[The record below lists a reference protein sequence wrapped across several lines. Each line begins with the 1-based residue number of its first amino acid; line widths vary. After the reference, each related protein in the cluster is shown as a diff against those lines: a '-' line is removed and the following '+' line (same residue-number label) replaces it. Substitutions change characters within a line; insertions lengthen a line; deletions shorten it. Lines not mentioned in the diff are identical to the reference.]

1 MCFFQFKDFLTNLFI
16 KKVDKKQLLK
26 FQKFDKL
33 ESLKVKMQK
42 GETLNFKGFAP
53 ILVNSF
59 LPFGIIALV
68 AMLVL
73 PLPVALLDTFFVLNI
88 TLSLLILMVA
98 LHTQRPLDFSS
109 FPNLLLIATVLRL
122 GLNVASTRIVLKDG
136 HTGPDAAGKVIEAFG
151 EFIVSGNYAVGLF
164 VFSILVIINLVVITK
179 GAGRVSEVSARFTL
193 DALPG
198 KQMAIDAD
206 LNAGILTPEEAKDRR
221 AEVSKEADFYGS
233 MDGASK
239 FVKGDAIAGI
249 LILIVNVVGGLIIG
263 LIQHNLAIGQAAEAY
278 ILLAI
283 GDGLVAQIPSLL
295 LSIATA
301 IIVTRVSSAHNMSEH
316 ISKQVNL
323 SAAWIPTSLVI
334 LALGLVPGMP
344 NKLFIMFAAFAAG
357 LAFLSKRREL
367 AAPADEGEEEEAD
380 NADKENEFDVKAVKD
395 DAKISLNIGF
405 GLVSLV
411 SQSDES
417 SLVPSI
423 TKLRKETSKR
433 LGFVVPGI
441 RIRDDI
447 DLEPAQYQIKIGE
460 KIVAD
465 DTVYYDK
472 ILAIPGDNVQLDLNG
487 TKVKEPAFG
496 VDAIWIEPELDK
508 DAQSKGYVTI
518 DPTSVLITH
527 VGQIL
532 TNSAAELL
540 GQDEVQELLD
550 DLETSQPNLVQTV
563 VPKIIPLHQLTKILQ
578 NLLKEAVPISDLNVV
593 ISELATLNT
602 QKMSNDDIS
611 EAIRPKLIPLLIQ
624 KLTKF
629 KETLPLLTLAP
640 DLEQLI
646 LTSVRQNPE
655 EKMLLLD
662 GSLAKNILSN
672 VNDASEALSREN
684 KAVFLIV
691 APQIRR
697 HVANFIRSQLPAVNV
712 LSFTELPENRNVE
725 IAYTIGGENVSSEQ

>member
-1 MCFFQFKDFLTNLFI
+1 MQEAQKNNFL
-16 KKVDKKQLLK
+16 
-26 FQKFDKL
+26 
-33 ESLKVKMQK
+33 SL
-42 GETLNFKGFAP
+42 AP
-53 ILVNSF
+53 NVANSF

-73 PLPVALLDTFFVLNI
+73 PLPVILLDTFFVLNI

-98 LHTQRPLDFSS
+98 MHTQRPLDFSS

-136 HTGPDAAGKVIEAFG
+136 HTGPNAAGQVIEAFG

-206 LNAGILTPEEAKDRR
+206 LNAGILTHEEAKERR
-221 AEVSKEADFYGS
+221 AEIAQEADFYGS

-249 LILIVNVVGGLIIG
+249 LILLINVIGGLIIG
-263 LIQHNLAIGQAAEAY
+263 IAQHGLSVTDAAESY
-278 ILLAI
+278 VLLAI

-301 IIVTRVSSAHNMSEH
+301 IIVTRVSSAENMSEH
-316 ISKQVNL
+316 ISSQLSL
-323 SAAWIPTSLVI
+323 SAAWIPTSFVI
-334 LALGLVPGMP
+334 LVLGLIPGMP
-344 NKLFIMFAAFAAG
+344 TQLFLVFACVAAA
-357 LAFLSKRREL
+357 LAFITNKREKTDD
-367 AAPADEGEEEEAD
+367 APAEEDVDVEERED
-380 NADKENEFDVKAVKD
+380 NDFDISSVKD
-395 DAKISLNIGF
+395 DAKISLNVGF
-405 GLVSLV
+405 GLVPMV
-411 SQSDES
+411 SQTDAKG
-417 SLVPSI
+417 LVANV

-433 LGFVVPGI
+433 LGYVIPGI

-447 DLEPAQYQIKIGE
+447 ELQPTQYQIKIGE

-465 DTVYYDK
+465 DEVYYDK
-472 ILAIPGDNVQLDLNG
+472 ILAIPSDDTQFDMQGIQ
-487 TKVKEPAFG
+487 VKEPAFG
-496 VDAIWIEPELDK
+496 VESIWIEPELEL
-508 DAQSKGYVTI
+508 DAQAKGYVTI
-518 DPTSVLITH
+518 DPSSVIITH
-527 VGQIL
+527 LGQVL
-532 TNSAAELL
+532 NLHASELL

-550 DLETSQPNLVQTV
+550 ELSKTHPNLVESV
-563 VPKIIPLHQLTKILQ
+563 VPKLIAPHQLTSILQ
-578 NLLKEAVPISDLNVV
+578 NFLSEAIPIADLNV
-593 ISELATLNT
+593 ILSEIVSLNT
-602 QKMSNDDIS
+602 QKMSNSDIS
-611 EAIRPKLIPLLIQ
+611 EAVRPKIIPLLIQ

-629 KETLPLLTLAP
+629 KEKLPLITLAP

-646 LTSVRQNPE
+646 LTSVRQNPDE
-655 EKMLLLD
+655 NMLLLD
-662 GSLAKNILSN
+662 GDLAKTILTN
-672 VNDASEALSREN
+672 LNEASETLTNQN

-697 HVANFIRSQLPAVNV
+697 HVAKFVRSQLPIVNV
-712 LSFTELPENRNVE
+712 LSFTELPDNRSVE
-725 IAYTIGGENVSSEQ
+725 VAFTVGNSSESSE

>member
-1 MCFFQFKDFLTNLFI
+1 MERLQSFGFGGI
-16 KKVDKKQLLK
+16 SPK
-26 FQKFDKL
+26 F
-33 ESLKVKMQK
+33 
-42 GETLNFKGFAP
+42 
-53 ILVNSF
+53 VNSF

-73 PLPVALLDTFFVLNI
+73 PLPVALLDAFFVVNI

-122 GLNVASTRIVLKDG
+122 GLNVASTRIVLKEG

-151 EFIVSGNYAVGLF
+151 DFIVSGNYAVGLF

-198 KQMAIDAD
+198 KQMAIDAEM
-206 LNAGILTPEEAKDRR
+206 NAGILSPEEAKERR
-221 AEVSKEADFYGS
+221 EEVAKEADFYGS

-249 LILIVNVVGGLIIG
+249 LILAINVIGGLIIG
-263 LIQHNLAIGQAAEAY
+263 LLQHNLSIGLAAQSY

-301 IIVTRVSSAHNMSEH
+301 IIVTRVSSAENMSEH
-316 ISKQVNL
+316 ISSQINL
-323 SAAWIPTSLVI
+323 SSAWLPTSFVI
-334 LALGLVPGMP
+334 FTLGLIPGMP
-344 NKLFIMFAAFAAG
+344 NSLFITFAIITALLGFFARKKEE
-357 LAFLSKRREL
+357 SVDRVTST
-367 AAPADEGEEEEAD
+367 PDEEEVETDA
-380 NADKENEFDVKAVKD
+380 NTFDVSSVKD

-411 SQSDES
+411 SEADEN
-417 SLVPSI
+417 SLVPSV
-423 TKLRKETSKR
+423 TKLRKDISKR

-447 DLEPAQYQIKIGE
+447 DLDSPQYQIKIGE

-465 DTVYYDK
+465 DCVYYDK
-472 ILAIPGDNVQLDLNG
+472 TLAIPGDDA
-487 TKVKEPAFG
+487 KVALAGIEVKDPSFG
-496 VDAIWIEPELDK
+496 VNAVWIEPELEK
-508 DAQSKGYVTI
+508 EAQAKGYMTI
-518 DPTSVLITH
+518 DPTSVMITH
-527 VGQIL
+527 LGQIL
-532 TNSAAELL
+532 TKHASDLL

-550 DLETSQPNLVQTV
+550 NLELSQPNLVQSII
-563 VPKIIPLHQLTKILQ
+563 PKVIPLHQLTKILQ
-578 NLLKEAVPISDLNVV
+578 NLLTETVPISDLHVI
-593 ISELATLNT
+593 ISELASMNT
-602 QKMSNDDIS
+602 QKMDNEDIC
-611 EAIRPKLIPLLIQ
+611 EALRPHLIPLLIQ

-629 KETLPLLTLAP
+629 KETIPLLTLAP

-646 LTSVRQNPE
+646 LTSVRQNPD

-662 GSLAKNILSN
+662 GSLAKKILSN
-672 VNDASEALSREN
+672 LNEASEALSIDG
-684 KAVFLIV
+684 KAAFLIV

-697 HVANFIRSQLPAVNV
+697 HVAKFVRAQLPTVNV
-712 LSFTELPENRNVE
+712 LSFTELPENRSVE
-725 IAYTIGGENVSSEQ
+725 IAFTIGGAEQVQE

>member
-1 MCFFQFKDFLTNLFI
+1 MEKASTFK
-16 KKVDKKQLLK
+16 
-26 FQKFDKL
+26 
-33 ESLKVKMQK
+33 
-42 GETLNFKGFAP
+42 FKGFAP
-53 ILVNSF
+53 NLVNSF

-151 EFIVSGNYAVGLF
+151 EFIVSGNYAVGIF
-164 VFSILVIINLVVITK
+164 VFTILVIINLVVITK

-206 LNAGILTPEEAKDRR
+206 LNAGILTPEEAKERR

-249 LILIVNVVGGLIIG
+249 LILAVNVIGGLIIG
-263 LIQHNLAIGQAAEAY
+263 LLQHQLPIGVAAEAY

-316 ISKQVNL
+316 ISRQVNL

-344 NKLFIMFAAFAAG
+344 NKLFILFAAIAAG
-357 LAFLSKRREL
+357 LAFLSRRKEMN
-367 AAPADEGEEEEAD
+367 APLSEEEVDEESEE
-380 NADKENEFDVKAVKD
+380 NENEFDVKAVKD

-411 SQSDES
+411 SQSDEN

-433 LGFVVPGI
+433 LGFVIPGI

-447 DLEPAQYQIKIGE
+447 DLEPSQYQIKIGE

-487 TKVKEPAFG
+487 IKVKEPAFG

-532 TNSAAELL
+532 MNSAGELL
-540 GQDEVQELLD
+540 GQDEVQALLD
-550 DLETSQPNLVQTV
+550 DLEISQPNLVQTV

-578 NLLKEAVPISDLNVV
+578 NLLKEAVPISDLHVV
-593 ISELATLNT
+593 ISELSAINV

-611 EAIRPKLIPLLIQ
+611 EAIRPKLVPLLIQ
-624 KLTKF
+624 RLTKF

-640 DLEQLI
+640 ELEQLI
-646 LTSVRQNPE
+646 LTSVRQNPD

-672 VNDASEALSREN
+672 INEASEALSKDNR
-684 KAVFLIV
+684 AVFLIV

-697 HVANFIRSQLPAVNV
+697 HVANFVRSQLPAINV
-712 LSFTELPENRNVE
+712 LSFTELPENRSVE
-725 IAYTIGGENVSSEQ
+725 IAYTIGGETEADE

>member
-1 MCFFQFKDFLTNLFI
+1 
-16 KKVDKKQLLK
+16 
-26 FQKFDKL
+26 
-33 ESLKVKMQK
+33 MQK
-42 GETLNFKGFAP
+42 GNTIGIKGFAP
-53 ILVNSF
+53 SLVNSF

-206 LNAGILTPEEAKDRR
+206 LNAGILTPEEAKERR
-221 AEVSKEADFYGS
+221 AEVAKEADFYGS

-263 LIQHNLAIGQAAEAY
+263 LIQHGLPIGQAAEAY
-278 ILLAI
+278 LLLAI

-316 ISKQVNL
+316 ISNQINL

-344 NKLFIMFAAFAAG
+344 NKLFIMFAAAAAG
-357 LAFLSKRREL
+357 LAYLSRRKEL
-367 AAPADEGEEEEAD
+367 NAPANEEGQEEAED
-380 NADKENEFDVKAVKD
+380 SENENDFDVKAVKD

-433 LGFVVPGI
+433 LGFVIPGI

-465 DTVYYDK
+465 DVVYYDK
-472 ILAIPGDNVQLDLNG
+472 ILAIPGDNVQFDLNG
-487 TKVKEPAFG
+487 IKVKEPAFG

-532 TNSAAELL
+532 MNNASELL

-550 DLETSQPNLVQTV
+550 DLELSQPNLVQTV

-578 NLLKEAVPISDLNVV
+578 NLLKEAVPISDLHVV
-593 ISELATLNT
+593 ISELAAQNT

-611 EAIRPKLIPLLIQ
+611 EAIRPKLVPLLIQ
-624 KLTKF
+624 RLTKF
-629 KETLPLLTLAP
+629 KEKLPLLTLAP
-640 DLEQLI
+640 ELEQLI
-646 LTSVRQNPE
+646 LTSVRQNPD

-672 VNDASEALSREN
+672 VNEASEALSKEN

-725 IAYTIGGENVSSEQ
+725 IAYTIGGENEANEN

>member
-1 MCFFQFKDFLTNLFI
+1 MEKA
-16 KKVDKKQLLK
+16 
-26 FQKFDKL
+26 
-33 ESLKVKMQK
+33 S
-42 GETLNFKGFAP
+42 TLNLKGFAP
-53 ILVNSF
+53 NLVNSF

-136 HTGPDAAGKVIEAFG
+136 HTGPDAAGQVIEAFG
-151 EFIVSGNYAVGLF
+151 EFIVSGNYAVGIF

-221 AEVSKEADFYGS
+221 AEVAKEADFYGS

-263 LIQHNLAIGQAAEAY
+263 LLQHNLPIGEAAQSY
-278 ILLAI
+278 LLLAI

-323 SAAWIPTSLVI
+323 SSAWIPTSLVV

-344 NKLFIMFAAFAAG
+344 NKLFILFAALAAG
-357 LAFLSKRREL
+357 LAYLSRRKEMTTQEDK
-367 AAPADEGEEEEAD
+367 DESDETKDEET
-380 NADKENEFDVKAVKD
+380 ENDFDVKAVKD
-395 DAKISLNIGF
+395 DSKISLNIGF

-433 LGFVVPGI
+433 LGFVIPGI

-465 DTVYYDK
+465 DVVYYDK
-472 ILAIPGDNVQLDLNG
+472 ILAIPGDGVTLELNG
-487 TKVKEPAFG
+487 IKVKEPAFG

-508 DAQSKGYVTI
+508 DAQSKGYVTV

-532 TNSAAELL
+532 TNSASELL
-540 GQDEVQELLD
+540 GQDEVQARLD
-550 DLETSQPNLVQTV
+550 DLELSQPNLVQTV

-578 NLLKEAVPISDLNVV
+578 NLLKEAVPISDLHVV
-593 ISELATLNT
+593 ISELAAINT

-611 EAIRPKLIPLLIQ
+611 EAIRPKLVPLLIQ
-624 KLTKF
+624 RLTKF

-646 LTSVRQNPE
+646 LTSVRQNPD

-672 VNDASEALSREN
+672 VNEASETLSRDN

-697 HVANFIRSQLPAVNV
+697 HVANFIRSQLPSVNV
-712 LSFTELPENRNVE
+712 LSFTELPENRSVE
-725 IAYTIGGENVSSEQ
+725 IAYTIGGESEQEE

>member
-1 MCFFQFKDFLTNLFI
+1 ME
-16 KKVDKKQLLK
+16 
-26 FQKFDKL
+26 KL
-33 ESLKVKMQK
+33 QSMGMISVSPK
-42 GETLNFKGFAP
+42 
-53 ILVNSF
+53 LVNTF

-73 PLPVALLDTFFVLNI
+73 PLPVALLDTFFVVNI

-122 GLNVASTRIVLKDG
+122 GLNVASTRIVLKEG

-206 LNAGILTPEEAKDRR
+206 MNAGILTPEEAKERR
-221 AEVSKEADFYGS
+221 AEVAKEADFYGS

-249 LILIVNVVGGLIIG
+249 LILVINVVGGLIIG
-263 LIQHNLAIGQAAEAY
+263 LLQHDLSISIAAQSY

-301 IIVTRVSSAHNMSEH
+301 IIVTRVSSAENMSEH
-316 ISKQVNL
+316 ISSQINL
-323 SAAWIPTSLVI
+323 SSAWLPTSFVI
-334 LALGLVPGMP
+334 FTLGLIPGMP
-344 NKLFIMFAAFAAG
+344 NSLFIVFAIVTAALG
-357 LAFLSKRREL
+357 LLARRKEE
-367 AAPADEGEEEEAD
+367 AIVSEEQTSAEEEKTD
-380 NADKENEFDVKAVKD
+380 ENIVDVSLVKD

-405 GLVSLV
+405 GLVGLV
-411 SQSDES
+411 SEADDN
-417 SLVPSI
+417 SLVPSV
-423 TKLRKETSKR
+423 TKLRKDTSKR

-447 DLEPAQYQIKIGE
+447 DLEPSQYQIKIGE

-465 DTVYYDK
+465 DVIYYDK
-472 ILAIPGDNVQLDLNG
+472 TLAIPGDNVQVVVEG
-487 TKVKEPAFG
+487 IEVKDPSFG
-496 VDAIWIEPELDK
+496 VDAVWIEPELEK
-508 DAQSKGYVTI
+508 EAQSRGYMTI

-527 VGQIL
+527 LGQIL
-532 TNSAAELL
+532 TKHAADLL

-550 DLETSQPNLVQTV
+550 NLENTQPNLVQSI
-563 VPKIIPLHQLTKILQ
+563 VPKLVPLHQLTKILQ
-578 NLLKEAVPISDLNVV
+578 NLLQETVPISDLAV
-593 ISELATLNT
+593 IIGELASMNI
-602 QKMSNDDIS
+602 QKLSNEDIS
-611 EAIRPKLIPLLIQ
+611 ESLRPKLVPLLIQ

-629 KETLPLLTLAP
+629 KDTLPLLTLAP

-646 LTSVRQNPE
+646 LTAVRQNPD

-662 GSLAKNILSN
+662 SSLAKKILSN
-672 VNDASEALSREN
+672 LNDASEALSIEN
-684 KAVFLIV
+684 KASFLIV

-697 HVANFIRSQLPAVNV
+697 HVAQFVRAQLPAINV
-712 LSFTELPENRNVE
+712 LSFTELPENRSVE
-725 IAYTIGGENVSSEQ
+725 IVYTIGGTEQLEE

>member
-1 MCFFQFKDFLTNLFI
+1 ME
-16 KKVDKKQLLK
+16 
-26 FQKFDKL
+26 KL
-33 ESLKVKMQK
+33 QSMGMISVSPK
-42 GETLNFKGFAP
+42 
-53 ILVNSF
+53 LVNTF

-73 PLPVALLDTFFVLNI
+73 PLPVALLDTFFVVNI

-122 GLNVASTRIVLKDG
+122 GLNVASTRIVLKEG

-151 EFIVSGNYAVGLF
+151 DFIVSGNYAVGLF

-206 LNAGILTPEEAKDRR
+206 MNAGILTPEEAKERR
-221 AEVSKEADFYGS
+221 AEVAKEADFYGS

-249 LILIVNVVGGLIIG
+249 LILVINVVGGLIIG
-263 LIQHNLAIGQAAEAY
+263 LLQHDLSISAAAQSY

-301 IIVTRVSSAHNMSEH
+301 IIVTRVSSAENMSEH
-316 ISKQVNL
+316 ISSQINL
-323 SAAWIPTSLVI
+323 SSAWLPTSLVI
-334 LALGLVPGMP
+334 FTLGLIPGMP
-344 NKLFIMFAAFAAG
+344 NSLFIVFAIVTAALG
-357 LAFLSKRREL
+357 FLARRKEE
-367 AAPADEGEEEEAD
+367 AIVSEEEASAEEEKTD
-380 NADKENEFDVKAVKD
+380 ENIVDVSLVKD

-405 GLVSLV
+405 GLVGLV
-411 SQSDES
+411 SEADDN
-417 SLVPSI
+417 SLVPSV
-423 TKLRKETSKR
+423 TKLRKDTSKR

-447 DLEPAQYQIKIGE
+447 DLEPSQYQIKIGE

-465 DTVYYDK
+465 DVIYYDK
-472 ILAIPGDNVQLDLNG
+472 TLAIPGDNVQVVIEG
-487 TKVKEPAFG
+487 IEVKDPSFG
-496 VDAIWIEPELDK
+496 VDAVWIEPELEK
-508 DAQSKGYVTI
+508 EAQSRGYMTI

-527 VGQIL
+527 LGQIL
-532 TNSAAELL
+532 TKHAADLL

-550 DLETSQPNLVQTV
+550 NLESTQPNLVQSI
-563 VPKIIPLHQLTKILQ
+563 VPKIVPLHQLTKILQ
-578 NLLKEAVPISDLNVV
+578 NLLQETVPISDLAV
-593 ISELATLNT
+593 IIGELASMNI
-602 QKMSNDDIS
+602 QKMNNEDVS
-611 EAIRPKLIPLLIQ
+611 EALRPKLVPLLIQ

-629 KETLPLLTLAP
+629 KDTLPLLTLAP

-646 LTSVRQNPE
+646 LTAVRQNPD

-662 GSLAKNILSN
+662 SGLAKKILSN
-672 VNDASEALSREN
+672 LNDASEALSTEN
-684 KAVFLIV
+684 KAAFLIV

-697 HVANFIRSQLPAVNV
+697 HVAQFVRAQLPAINV
-712 LSFTELPENRNVE
+712 LSFTELPENRSVE
-725 IAYTIGGENVSSEQ
+725 IVYTIGGTEQLEE

>member
-1 MCFFQFKDFLTNLFI
+1 MEKASTFK
-16 KKVDKKQLLK
+16 
-26 FQKFDKL
+26 
-33 ESLKVKMQK
+33 
-42 GETLNFKGFAP
+42 FKGFAP
-53 ILVNSF
+53 NLVNSF

-151 EFIVSGNYAVGLF
+151 EFIVSGNYAVGIF
-164 VFSILVIINLVVITK
+164 VFTILVIINLVVITK

-206 LNAGILTPEEAKDRR
+206 LNAGILTPEEAKERR

-249 LILIVNVVGGLIIG
+249 LILAVNVIGGLIIG
-263 LIQHNLAIGQAAEAY
+263 LLQHQLPIGVAAEAY

-316 ISKQVNL
+316 ISRQVNL

-344 NKLFIMFAAFAAG
+344 NKLFILFAAIAAG
-357 LAFLSKRREL
+357 LAFLSRRKEMN
-367 AAPADEGEEEEAD
+367 APLSEEEVDEESEE
-380 NADKENEFDVKAVKD
+380 NENEFDVKAVKD

-411 SQSDES
+411 SQSDEN

-433 LGFVVPGI
+433 LGFVIPGI

-447 DLEPAQYQIKIGE
+447 DLEPSQYQIKIGE

-487 TKVKEPAFG
+487 IKVKEPAFG

-532 TNSAAELL
+532 MNSAGELL
-540 GQDEVQELLD
+540 GQDEVQALLD
-550 DLETSQPNLVQTV
+550 DLENSQPNLVQTV

-578 NLLKEAVPISDLNVV
+578 NLLKEAVPISDLHVV
-593 ISELATLNT
+593 ISELSAINV

-611 EAIRPKLIPLLIQ
+611 EAIRPKLVPLLIQ
-624 KLTKF
+624 RLTKF

-640 DLEQLI
+640 ELEQLI
-646 LTSVRQNPE
+646 LTSVRQNPD

-672 VNDASEALSREN
+672 INEASEALSKDNR
-684 KAVFLIV
+684 AVFLIV

-697 HVANFIRSQLPAVNV
+697 HVANFVRSQLPAINV
-712 LSFTELPENRNVE
+712 LSFTELPENRSVE
-725 IAYTIGGENVSSEQ
+725 IAYTIGGETEADE

>member
-1 MCFFQFKDFLTNLFI
+1 ME
-16 KKVDKKQLLK
+16 KVNTV
-26 FQKFDKL
+26 
-33 ESLKVKMQK
+33 SVKSIVP
-42 GETLNFKGFAP
+42 N
-53 ILVNSF
+53 LVNSF

-122 GLNVASTRIVLKDG
+122 GLNVASTRIVLKEG

-221 AEVSKEADFYGS
+221 AEVAKEADFYGS

-263 LIQHNLAIGQAAEAY
+263 LLQHDLPIGQAAEAY

-283 GDGLVAQIPSLL
+283 GDGLVANIPSLL

-316 ISKQVNL
+316 ISKQINL
-323 SAAWIPTSLVI
+323 SAAWLPTSVVI

-344 NKLFIMFAAFAAG
+344 NKLFILFAAITAG
-357 LAFLSKRREL
+357 LAYLSKRKEL
-367 AAPADEGEEEEAD
+367 NPEVTNDEVEAEE
-380 NADKENEFDVKAVKD
+380 NSENENDFDVKAVKD

-411 SQSDES
+411 SQSDDS

-433 LGFVVPGI
+433 LGFVIPGI

-465 DTVYYDK
+465 DVVFYDK
-472 ILAIPGDNVQLDLNG
+472 ILAIPGDDVKLDLNG
-487 TKVKEPAFG
+487 VKVKEPAFG
-496 VDAIWIEPELDK
+496 VDAIWIEPELDN
-508 DAQSKGYVTI
+508 DAQAKGYVTI

-532 TNSAAELL
+532 MNNASELL
-540 GQDEVQELLD
+540 GQDEVQALLD
-550 DLETSQPNLVQTV
+550 DLEQSQPNLVQTV
-563 VPKIIPLHQLTKILQ
+563 IPKIVPLHQLTKILQ
-578 NLLKEAVPISDLNVV
+578 NLLKEAVPISDLHVV
-593 ISELATLNT
+593 ISELAALNI
-602 QKMSNDDIS
+602 QKMSNEDIS
-611 EAIRPKLIPLLIQ
+611 EAVRPKLVPLLIQ
-624 KLTKF
+624 RLTKF
-629 KETLPLLTLAP
+629 RETLPLLTLAP

-646 LTSVRQNPE
+646 LTSVRQNPD

-662 GSLAKNILSN
+662 GSLAKEVLSS
-672 VNDASEALSREN
+672 VNEASETLSREN

-712 LSFTELPENRNVE
+712 LSFTELPDNRSVE
-725 IAYTIGGENVSSEQ
+725 IAYTIGAENKENDTAENTGD

>member
-1 MCFFQFKDFLTNLFI
+1 
-16 KKVDKKQLLK
+16 
-26 FQKFDKL
+26 
-33 ESLKVKMQK
+33 MQK
-42 GETLNFKGFAP
+42 GNTIGIKGFAP
-53 ILVNSF
+53 SFVNSF

-164 VFSILVIINLVVITK
+164 VFSILFIINLVVITK
-179 GAGRVSEVSARFTL
+179 VAGRVSEVSARFTL

-206 LNAGILTPEEAKDRR
+206 LNAGILTPEEAKERR
-221 AEVSKEADFYGS
+221 AEVAKEADFYGS

-263 LIQHNLAIGQAAEAY
+263 LIQHGLPIGQAAEAY
-278 ILLAI
+278 LLLAI

-316 ISKQVNL
+316 ISKQINL

-344 NKLFIMFAAFAAG
+344 NKLFIMFAVAAAG
-357 LAFLSKRREL
+357 LAYLSRRKEL
-367 AAPADEGEEEEAD
+367 NAPADDEGQEEAED
-380 NADKENEFDVKAVKD
+380 SENENDFDVKAVKD

-433 LGFVVPGI
+433 LGFVIPGI

-465 DTVYYDK
+465 DVVYYDK
-472 ILAIPGDNVQLDLNG
+472 ILAIPGDNVQFDLNG
-487 TKVKEPAFG
+487 IKVKEPAFG

-532 TNSAAELL
+532 MNNASELL

-550 DLETSQPNLVQTV
+550 DLELSQPNLVQTV

-578 NLLKEAVPISDLNVV
+578 NLLKEAVPISDLHVV
-593 ISELATLNT
+593 ISELAAQNT

-611 EAIRPKLIPLLIQ
+611 EAIRPKLVPLLIQ
-624 KLTKF
+624 RLTKF
-629 KETLPLLTLAP
+629 KEKLPLLTVAP
-640 DLEQLI
+640 ELEQLI
-646 LTSVRQNPE
+646 LTSVRQNPD

-672 VNDASEALSREN
+672 VNDASEALSKEN

-725 IAYTIGGENVSSEQ
+725 IAYTIGGENEANEN

>member
-1 MCFFQFKDFLTNLFI
+1 ME
-16 KKVDKKQLLK
+16 
-26 FQKFDKL
+26 KL
-33 ESLKVKMQK
+33 QRMGMISVSPK
-42 GETLNFKGFAP
+42 
-53 ILVNSF
+53 LVNTF

-73 PLPVALLDTFFVLNI
+73 PLPVALLDTFFVVNI

-122 GLNVASTRIVLKDG
+122 GLNVASTRIVLKEG

-151 EFIVSGNYAVGLF
+151 DFIVSGNYAVGLF

-206 LNAGILTPEEAKDRR
+206 MNAGILTPEEAKERR
-221 AEVSKEADFYGS
+221 AEVAKEADFYGS

-249 LILIVNVVGGLIIG
+249 LILVINVVGGLIIG
-263 LIQHNLAIGQAAEAY
+263 LLQHDLSISVAAQSY

-301 IIVTRVSSAHNMSEH
+301 IIVTRVSSAENMSEH
-316 ISKQVNL
+316 ISSQINL
-323 SAAWIPTSLVI
+323 SSAWLPTSFVI
-334 LALGLVPGMP
+334 FTLGLIPGMP
-344 NKLFIMFAAFAAG
+344 NSLFIVFAIVTAALG
-357 LAFLSKRREL
+357 LLARRKEE
-367 AAPADEGEEEEAD
+367 AIVSEEQTSAEEEKTD
-380 NADKENEFDVKAVKD
+380 ENIVDVSLVKD

-405 GLVSLV
+405 GLVGLV
-411 SQSDES
+411 SEADDN
-417 SLVPSI
+417 SLVPSV
-423 TKLRKETSKR
+423 TKLRKDTSKR

-447 DLEPAQYQIKIGE
+447 DLEPSQYQIKIGE

-465 DTVYYDK
+465 DIIYYDK
-472 ILAIPGDNVQLDLNG
+472 TLAIRGDNVQVVVEG
-487 TKVKEPAFG
+487 IEVKDPSFG
-496 VDAIWIEPELDK
+496 VDAIWIEPELEK
-508 DAQSKGYVTI
+508 EAQSRGYMTI

-527 VGQIL
+527 LGQIL
-532 TNSAAELL
+532 TKHAADLL

-550 DLETSQPNLVQTV
+550 NLENTQPNLVQSI
-563 VPKIIPLHQLTKILQ
+563 VPKLVPLHQLTKILQ
-578 NLLKEAVPISDLNVV
+578 NLLQESVPISDLAV
-593 ISELATLNT
+593 IIGELASMNI
-602 QKMSNDDIS
+602 QKMNNEDIS
-611 EAIRPKLIPLLIQ
+611 EALRPKLVPLLIQ

-629 KETLPLLTLAP
+629 KDTLPLLTLAP

-646 LTSVRQNPE
+646 LTAVRQNPD

-662 GSLAKNILSN
+662 SGLAKKILSN
-672 VNDASEALSREN
+672 LNDASEALSTEN
-684 KAVFLIV
+684 KAAFLIV

-697 HVANFIRSQLPAVNV
+697 HVAQFVRAQLPAINV
-712 LSFTELPENRNVE
+712 LSFTELPENRSVE
-725 IAYTIGGENVSSEQ
+725 IVYTIGGTEQLEE

>member
-1 MCFFQFKDFLTNLFI
+1 MERLQSI
-16 KKVDKKQLLK
+16 
-26 FQKFDKL
+26 
-33 ESLKVKMQK
+33 
-42 GETLNFKGFAP
+42 GFNGVSP
-53 ILVNSF
+53 KLVNTF

-73 PLPVALLDTFFVLNI
+73 PLPVALLDTFFVVNI

-122 GLNVASTRIVLKDG
+122 GLNVASTRIVLKEG

-151 EFIVSGNYAVGLF
+151 DFIVSGNYAVGLF

-206 LNAGILTPEEAKDRR
+206 LNAGILSPEEAKERR
-221 AEVSKEADFYGS
+221 EEVAKEADFYGS

-249 LILIVNVVGGLIIG
+249 LILAINVIGGLIIG
-263 LIQHNLAIGQAAEAY
+263 LLQHNLSIGLAAQSY

-301 IIVTRVSSAHNMSEH
+301 IIVTRVSSAENMSEH
-316 ISKQVNL
+316 ISSQINL
-323 SAAWIPTSLVI
+323 SSAWLPTSFVI
-334 LALGLVPGMP
+334 FTLGLIPGMP
-344 NKLFIMFAAFAAG
+344 NSLFITFAIITAILGFFARKKEE
-357 LAFLSKRREL
+357 SVDRVTST
-367 AAPADEGEEEEAD
+367 PDEEEVETD
-380 NADKENEFDVKAVKD
+380 VNTFDVSSVKD

-411 SQSDES
+411 SEADEN
-417 SLVPSI
+417 SLVPSV
-423 TKLRKETSKR
+423 TKLRKDISKR

-447 DLEPAQYQIKIGE
+447 DLDSPQYQIKIGE

-465 DTVYYDK
+465 DCVYYDK
-472 ILAIPGDNVQLDLNG
+472 TLAIPGDDA
-487 TKVKEPAFG
+487 KVALAGIEVKDPSFG
-496 VDAIWIEPELDK
+496 VNAVWIEPELEK
-508 DAQSKGYVTI
+508 EAQAKGYMTI
-518 DPTSVLITH
+518 DPTSVMITH
-527 VGQIL
+527 LGQIL
-532 TNSAAELL
+532 TKHASDLL

-550 DLETSQPNLVQTV
+550 NLELSQPNLVQSII
-563 VPKIIPLHQLTKILQ
+563 PKVIPLHQLTKILQ
-578 NLLKEAVPISDLNVV
+578 NLLTETVPISDLHVI
-593 ISELATLNT
+593 ISELASMNT
-602 QKMSNDDIS
+602 QKMDNEDIC
-611 EAIRPKLIPLLIQ
+611 EALRPHLIPLLIQ

-629 KETLPLLTLAP
+629 KETIPLLTLAP

-646 LTSVRQNPE
+646 LTSVRQNPD

-662 GSLAKNILSN
+662 GSLAKKILSN
-672 VNDASEALSREN
+672 LNEASEALSIDG
-684 KAVFLIV
+684 KAAFLIV

-697 HVANFIRSQLPAVNV
+697 HVAKFVRAQLPTVNV
-712 LSFTELPENRNVE
+712 LSFTELPENRSVE
-725 IAYTIGGENVSSEQ
+725 IAFTIGGAEQVQE

>member
-1 MCFFQFKDFLTNLFI
+1 MQEAQKNNFL
-16 KKVDKKQLLK
+16 
-26 FQKFDKL
+26 
-33 ESLKVKMQK
+33 SL
-42 GETLNFKGFAP
+42 AP
-53 ILVNSF
+53 NVANSF

-73 PLPVALLDTFFVLNI
+73 PLPVILLDTFFVLNI

-98 LHTQRPLDFSS
+98 MHTQRPLDFSS

-136 HTGPDAAGKVIEAFG
+136 HTGPNAAGQVIEAFG

-206 LNAGILTPEEAKDRR
+206 LNAGILTHEEAKERR
-221 AEVSKEADFYGS
+221 AEIAQEADFYGS

-249 LILIVNVVGGLIIG
+249 LILLINVIGGLIIG
-263 LIQHNLAIGQAAEAY
+263 IAQHGLSVTDAAESY
-278 ILLAI
+278 VLLAI

-301 IIVTRVSSAHNMSEH
+301 IIVTRVSSAENMSEH
-316 ISKQVNL
+316 ISSQLSL
-323 SAAWIPTSLVI
+323 SAAWIPTSFVI
-334 LALGLVPGMP
+334 LVLGLIPGMP
-344 NKLFIMFAAFAAG
+344 TQLFLVFACVAAA
-357 LAFLSKRREL
+357 LAFITNKREN
-367 AAPADEGEEEEAD
+367 ADDAPAEEDVDVEERED
-380 NADKENEFDVKAVKD
+380 NDFDISSVKD
-395 DAKISLNIGF
+395 DAKISLNVGF
-405 GLVSLV
+405 GLVPLV
-411 SQSDES
+411 SQTDAKG
-417 SLVPSI
+417 LVANV

-433 LGFVVPGI
+433 LGYVIPGI

-447 DLEPAQYQIKIGE
+447 ELQPTQYQIKIGE

-465 DTVYYDK
+465 DEVYYDK
-472 ILAIPGDNVQLDLNG
+472 ILAIPSDDTQFDMQGIQ
-487 TKVKEPAFG
+487 VKEPAFG
-496 VDAIWIEPELDK
+496 VESIWIEPEREL
-508 DAQSKGYVTI
+508 DAQAKGYVTI
-518 DPTSVLITH
+518 DPSSVIITH
-527 VGQIL
+527 LGQVL
-532 TNSAAELL
+532 NLHASELL

-550 DLETSQPNLVQTV
+550 ELSKTHPNLVESV
-563 VPKIIPLHQLTKILQ
+563 VPKIIAPHQLTSILQ
-578 NLLKEAVPISDLNVV
+578 NFLSEAIPIADLNV
-593 ISELATLNT
+593 ILSEIVSLNT
-602 QKMSNDDIS
+602 QKMSNSDIS
-611 EAIRPKLIPLLIQ
+611 EAVRPKIIPLLIQ

-629 KETLPLLTLAP
+629 KEKLPLITLAP

-646 LTSVRQNPE
+646 LTSVRQNPDE
-655 EKMLLLD
+655 NMLLLD
-662 GSLAKNILSN
+662 GDLAKTILTN
-672 VNDASEALSREN
+672 LNEASETLTNQN

-697 HVANFIRSQLPAVNV
+697 HVAKFVRSQLPIVNV
-712 LSFTELPENRNVE
+712 LSFTELPDNRSVE
-725 IAYTIGGENVSSEQ
+725 VAFTVGNSSESPE

>member
-1 MCFFQFKDFLTNLFI
+1 ME
-16 KKVDKKQLLK
+16 
-26 FQKFDKL
+26 KL
-33 ESLKVKMQK
+33 QRMGMISVSPK
-42 GETLNFKGFAP
+42 
-53 ILVNSF
+53 LVNTF

-73 PLPVALLDTFFVLNI
+73 PLPVALLDTFFVVNI

-122 GLNVASTRIVLKDG
+122 GLNVASTRIVLKEG

-206 LNAGILTPEEAKDRR
+206 MNAGILTPEEAKERR
-221 AEVSKEADFYGS
+221 AEVAKEADFYGS

-249 LILIVNVVGGLIIG
+249 LILVINVVGGLIIG
-263 LIQHNLAIGQAAEAY
+263 LLQHDLSISVAAQSY

-301 IIVTRVSSAHNMSEH
+301 IIVTRVSSAENMSEH
-316 ISKQVNL
+316 ISSQINL
-323 SAAWIPTSLVI
+323 SSAWLPTSFVI
-334 LALGLVPGMP
+334 FTLGLIPGMP
-344 NKLFIMFAAFAAG
+344 NSLFIVFAIVTAALG
-357 LAFLSKRREL
+357 LLARRKEE
-367 AAPADEGEEEEAD
+367 AIVSEEQTSAEEEKTD
-380 NADKENEFDVKAVKD
+380 ENIVDVSLVKD

-405 GLVSLV
+405 GLVGLV
-411 SQSDES
+411 SEADDN
-417 SLVPSI
+417 SLVPSV
-423 TKLRKETSKR
+423 TKLRKDTSKR

-447 DLEPAQYQIKIGE
+447 DLEPSQYQIKIGE

-465 DTVYYDK
+465 DVIYYDK
-472 ILAIPGDNVQLDLNG
+472 TLAIPGDNVQVVVEG
-487 TKVKEPAFG
+487 IEVKDPSFG
-496 VDAIWIEPELDK
+496 VDAIWIEPELEK
-508 DAQSKGYVTI
+508 EAQSRGYMTI

-527 VGQIL
+527 LGQIL
-532 TNSAAELL
+532 TKHAADLL

-550 DLETSQPNLVQTV
+550 NLENTQPNLVQSI
-563 VPKIIPLHQLTKILQ
+563 VPKLVPLHQLTKILQ
-578 NLLKEAVPISDLNVV
+578 NLLQESVPISDLAV
-593 ISELATLNT
+593 IIGELASMNI
-602 QKMSNDDIS
+602 QKMNNEDIS
-611 EAIRPKLIPLLIQ
+611 EALRPKLVPLLIQ

-629 KETLPLLTLAP
+629 KDTLPLLTLAP

-646 LTSVRQNPE
+646 LTAVRQNPD

-662 GSLAKNILSN
+662 SGLAKKILSN
-672 VNDASEALSREN
+672 LNDASEALSTEN
-684 KAVFLIV
+684 KAAFLIV

-697 HVANFIRSQLPAVNV
+697 HVAQFVRAQLPAINV
-712 LSFTELPENRNVE
+712 LSFTELPENRSVE
-725 IAYTIGGENVSSEQ
+725 IVYTIGGTEQLEE